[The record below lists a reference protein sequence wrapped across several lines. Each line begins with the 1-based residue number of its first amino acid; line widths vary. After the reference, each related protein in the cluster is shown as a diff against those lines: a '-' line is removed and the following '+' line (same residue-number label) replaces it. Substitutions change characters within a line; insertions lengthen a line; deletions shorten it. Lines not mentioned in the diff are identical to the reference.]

1 MNLIKLYEMSE
12 REMVPGYHA
21 KFVHSE
27 NVTLAYWSIEEGNAL
42 PKHAHHHEQVVNLIE
57 GRFEITVDGEVLVLE
72 PGSVVVV
79 PPNVMHSGKALTSC
93 RIIDVF
99 YPIRTDYIQK

>member
-1 MNLIKLYEMSE
+1 MEIIKLYEMPE

-27 NVTLAYWSIEEGNAL
+27 NVTIAHWDIEEGNAL
-42 PKHAHHHEQVVNLIE
+42 PKHAHPHEQVVNLIE
-57 GRFEITVDGEVLVLE
+57 GRFELTLNDESAILE
-72 PGSVVVV
+72 AGSVVII
-79 PPNVMHSGKALTSC
+79 PSNVMHSGRALTKC

-99 YPIRTDYIQK
+99 YPVRTDYIQK

>member
-1 MNLIKLYEMSE
+1 MEIIKLYEMPE

-27 NVTLAYWSIEEGNAL
+27 NVTIAHWNIEEGNEL
-42 PKHAHHHEQVVNLIE
+42 PKHTHPHEQVVNLIE
-57 GRFEITVDGEVLVLE
+57 GRFEITVNDESAVLE
-72 PGSVVVV
+72 AGSVVVI
-79 PPNVMHSGKALTSC
+79 PSNVMHSGKALTSC

-99 YPIRTDYIQK
+99 YPVRTDYIQK

>member
-1 MNLIKLYEMSE
+1 MELINLYEME
-12 REMVPGYHA
+12 ELEMVPGYHA

-27 NVTLAYWSIEEGNAL
+27 NVTLAYWNIEKGNAL
-42 PKHAHHHEQVVNLIE
+42 PKHAHPHEQVVNLIE
-57 GRFEITVDGEVLVLE
+57 GSFEITVDGESKVIE
-72 PGSVVVV
+72 AGSVVII
-79 PPNVMHSGKALTSC
+79 PSNVMHSGKAVTSC

>member
-1 MNLIKLYEMSE
+1 MNQIKLWEVAE

-27 NVTLAYWSIEEGNAL
+27 NMTIAYWDIEKGNAL
-42 PKHAHHHEQVVNLIE
+42 PKHSHPHEQVANIIE
-57 GRFEITVDGEVLVLE
+57 GSFEMTVDGETSVLG
-72 PGSVVVV
+72 PGSVVII
-79 PPNVMHSGKALTSC
+79 PSNAMHSGKALTSC

-99 YPIRTDYIQK
+99 YPVRTDYIQK

>member
-1 MNLIKLYEMSE
+1 
-12 REMVPGYHA
+12 
-21 KFVHSE
+21 
-27 NVTLAYWSIEEGNAL
+27 
-42 PKHAHHHEQVVNLIE
+42 VVNLIE
-57 GRFEITVDGEVLVLE
+57 GSFEITVDGEALALE
-72 PGSVVVV
+72 PGSVVVI